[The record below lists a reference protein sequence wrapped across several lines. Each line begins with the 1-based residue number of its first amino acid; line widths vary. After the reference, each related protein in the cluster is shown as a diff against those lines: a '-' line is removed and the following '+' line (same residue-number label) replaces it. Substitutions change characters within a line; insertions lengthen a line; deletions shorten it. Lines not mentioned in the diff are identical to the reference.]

1 MRRNCPI
8 TGDTA
13 KVVESADRI
22 IVEHSKLG
30 RYTLNANAL
39 SELEVDAGVRDRMAH
54 WIAESHS
61 LGIDIPNLTLEYV
74 HLFERLADLEAAI
87 SEWHERR
94 EGMKN
99 ADYERLWRKLRLEWN
114 YNSNHIEGNTLTYHE
129 TELLLIH
136 GRTAGGHPM
145 RDYEEMKAHDVAI
158 DYTRSLAGEE
168 RIVGESDIR
177 QLNQILL
184 KEPFWSYAETPDGQ
198 PTQKRIIPGQYKT
211 QPNHV
216 RTATGD
222 LHRYAEPEETPQLME
237 EWTRDF
243 RRDLER
249 NAYPLPLF
257 LAESHW
263 RFLCIHPF
271 DDGNGRT
278 ARLLANYA
286 LLRNNLPSIVIKSE
300 DRDRYIGGLQ
310 NADVGR
316 MLPLAEFMLENV
328 LWSLGLGIRAAK
340 GESVREP
347 DDMDKEMDIFIQ
359 KRRGPAPN
367 SSEVEVL
374 DLVFLQYVKP
384 VLEKLDRLCER
395 QGSELFDR
403 YLPKKYARLGSSE
416 GVSDDVFGTDQW
428 ERTKEE
434 YLVKPGFELSDAQ
447 QVELGTEYRFH
458 GYVGEGS
465 QGFDLILSVVW
476 KLGSE
481 RFSFKAVIDGNPFT
495 AVGLRRFPQSSV
507 KERRHLTVIDLHI
520 PYSELDSRDAEVDLT
535 VEAICR
541 CMMDE
546 IDSWS
551 QGSKQE

>member
-8 TGDTA
+8 TGDIA
-13 KVVESADRI
+13 EVAESADRI
-22 IVEHSKLG
+22 TVEHPKLG
-30 RYTLNANAL
+30 RYMLDANAL
-39 SELEVDAGVRDRMAH
+39 SGLEAAAGIRERMAY

-61 LGIDIPNLTLEYV
+61 LGIDIPNLTIEHV

-87 SEWHERR
+87 AEWHERR
-94 EGMKN
+94 EGMKR
-99 ADYERLWRKLRLEWN
+99 ADDERLWRKLRLEWN

-158 DYTRSLAGEE
+158 DYTRSLSGEE
-168 RIVGESDIR
+168 RIIGESDIR

-216 RTATGD
+216 RTATGE

-286 LLRNNLPSIVIKSE
+286 LFRNNLPPIVIKSDE
-300 DRDRYIGGLQ
+300 RDRYIGGLQ

-316 MLPLAEFMLENV
+316 ILPLAQFMLENV
-328 LWSLGLGIRAAK
+328 LWSLELAIRAAK
-340 GESVREP
+340 GESIHEP
-347 DDMDKEMDIFIQ
+347 GDMDKEVELFVRR
-359 KRRGPAPN
+359 KRGPEPN
-367 SSEVEVL
+367 KSDLEVL
-374 DLVFLQYVKP
+374 DNVFLMHIRPTLDKLESRLNRLSQLFRAYRSVSYIGQHQYQGIDGKPFSSELGWTWTKQQYIVKR
-384 VLEKLDRLCER
+384 EFKLSDER
-395 QGSELFDR
+395 QLELR
-403 YLPKKYARLGSSE
+403 
-416 GVSDDVFGTDQW
+416 
-428 ERTKEE
+428 EE
-434 YLVKPGFELSDAQ
+434 YRLNDYIGGGNS
-447 QVELGTEYRFH
+447 
-458 GYVGEGS
+458 S
-465 QGFDLILSVVW
+465 FDLILSIEW
-476 KLGSE
+476 KLRGE
-481 RFSFKAVIDGNPFT
+481 GFSFEAAINGNP
-495 AVGLRRFPQSSV
+495 
-507 KERRHLTVIDLHI
+507 LTTIGHHI
-520 PYSELDSRDAEVDLT
+520 PYSELDGRDAEMDHT

>member
-8 TGDTA
+8 TGDAA
-13 KVVESADRI
+13 KVVESVDRI

-30 RYTLNANAL
+30 RYTLDTNAL
-39 SELEVDAGVRDRMAH
+39 SELEVDAGVRERMAH
-54 WIAESHS
+54 WIAESRS
-61 LGIDIPNLTLEYV
+61 LGIDIPSLTIEYV

-87 SEWHERR
+87 AEWHERR
-94 EGMKN
+94 EGMKS
-99 ADYERLWRKLRLEWN
+99 ADDERLWRKLRLEWN

-168 RIVGESDIR
+168 RIIGESDIR

-216 RTATGD
+216 RTATGE

-286 LLRNNLPSIVIKSE
+286 LFRHNLPPIVIKSE

-316 MLPLAEFMLENV
+316 MLPLAQFMLENV
-328 LWSLGLGIRAAK
+328 LWSLELGVRAAK
-340 GESVREP
+340 GESIREP

-367 SSEVEVL
+367 NSDVEVL
-374 DLVFLQYVKP
+374 DQVFFRHVSP
-384 VLEKLDRLCER
+384 MLEKLDGLCER
-395 QGSELFDR
+395 QGSELFSSYTADKYVMSSR
-403 YLPKKYARLGSSE
+403 SGRVSGHVLRTDLWEGIKK
-416 GVSDDVFGTDQW
+416 Q
-428 ERTKEE
+428 
-434 YLVKPGFELSDAQ
+434 YLVKSGFELSDAQ
-447 QVELGTEYRFH
+447 QIELGTEYRFH
-458 GYVGEGS
+458 EYVGVGN
-465 QGFDLILSVVW
+465 QGFDLTLSIVW

-481 RFSFKAVIDGNPFT
+481 RVSFEAAINGNLLT
-495 AVGLRRFPQSSV
+495 AIGYRV
-507 KERRHLTVIDLHI
+507 
-520 PYSELDSRDAEVDLT
+520 PYSELDDRDAEVDLT

>member
-1 MRRNCPI
+1 MRHNCPI

-13 KVVESADRI
+13 KVVESVDRI

-30 RYTLNANAL
+30 RYTLDTNAF
-39 SELEVDAGVRDRMAH
+39 SELEVDAGGRERIAH
-54 WIAESHS
+54 WITESRS

-74 HLFERLADLEAAI
+74 HLFERLANLETAI
-87 SEWHERR
+87 AEWHERR
-94 EGMKN
+94 EGMKS
-99 ADYERLWRKLRLEWN
+99 ADYERVWRKLRLEWN

-168 RIVGESDIR
+168 RIIGESDIR

-198 PTQKRIIPGQYKT
+198 PTQKRIVPGQYKT

-216 RTATGD
+216 RTATGE

-237 EWTRDF
+237 EWTRGF

-249 NAYPLPLF
+249 SAYPLPLF

-263 RFLCIHPF
+263 SFLCIHPF

-286 LLRNNLPSIVIKSE
+286 LLRNNLPPIVIKSE

-328 LWSLGLGIRAAK
+328 LWSLQLGIRAAK
-340 GESVREP
+340 GESIREP
-347 DDMDKEMDIFIQ
+347 DDVDKEMDVFIQ
-359 KRRGPAPN
+359 KRRVPAPN
-367 SSEVEVL
+367 NSDVEVL
-374 DLVFLQYVKP
+374 DQIVLQYVKP
-384 VLEKLDRLCER
+384 ILEKLDRLCER
-395 QGSELFDR
+395 QGSELFSR
-403 YLPKKYARLGSSE
+403 YVPRKYARLGSSG
-416 GVSDDVFGTDQW
+416 GVSGDVFGVDQW
-428 ERTKEE
+428 GSTKEK
-434 YLVKPGFELSDAQ
+434 YLLSPGFELSDEQ
-447 QVELGTEYRFH
+447 QVELGANYRFYRYRGIGNH
-458 GYVGEGS
+458 
-465 QGFDLILSVVW
+465 GFDLELSVVW
-476 KLGSE
+476 KLSGE
-481 RFSFKAVIDGNPFT
+481 KFSFEAAINGKHITDIN
-495 AVGLRRFPQSSV
+495 R
-507 KERRHLTVIDLHI
+507 HI
-520 PYSELDSRDAEVDLT
+520 PYSELDSQDAELDHTVDR
-535 VEAICR
+535 ICKA
-541 CMMDE
+541 MMDE
-546 IDSWS
+546 IDSRS
-551 QGSKQE
+551 QRSE